1 MVVPP
6 TPMGTG
12 LVSSDEFDDWLV
24 QGAPPTP
31 NPKPAATASASSSS
45 WFSGASFLSSAA
57 DAASAALSSK
67 GITVPAAI
75 SLSVPTASSFG
86 AGFASGS
93 TLLNGVTTKLK
104 ATIEDNVSQFQREA
118 DRYCTDEVQRKEI
131 AELSQLVA
139 KVGQTVT
146 LAPTPADG
154 EPNRA
159 SDATTANSS
168 SSAAASTVA
177 ATADWLDAPA
187 HLRAAL
193 ERAVLALSEQP
204 DGLRE
209 PPELVEESA
218 DELNVLMGCAKAAL
232 VFDERLNT
240 RRFELVPRKMSDQTF
255 WKHYFMR
262 VLRERRVLKLTPLAL
277 PVAASAAAS
286 AAATSDGAASSQCC
300 AGSRGSASQVVLAS
314 ASTAYTSPAVAEAD
328 ALLDLT
334 EPLQPALGAAVPTP
348 SLRASGSLQSPL
360 DLDDLEAEADRL
372 LELSAAARTAPP
384 APAAAAAAVPA
395 VMAPAPASMPAPV
408 APEPASPFLASTPPP
423 SASASRVTDSPC
435 VTLESRPRPPTP
447 PTAAVGPPPPA
458 ASVAAAP

>member
-57 DAASAALSSK
+57 DAASSALSSK

-118 DRYCTDEVQRKEI
+118 DRYCTDEAQRKEI

-154 EPNRA
+154 KA
-159 SDATTANSS
+159 CGFA
-168 SSAAASTVA
+168 VA
-177 ATADWLDAPA
+177 ATS
-187 HLRAAL
+187 RA
-193 ERAVLALSEQP
+193 
-204 DGLRE
+204 
-209 PPELVEESA
+209 
-218 DELNVLMGCAKAAL
+218 
-232 VFDERLNT
+232 T
-240 RRFELVPRKMSDQTF
+240 
-255 WKHYFMR
+255 
-262 VLRERRVLKLTPLAL
+262 LT
-277 PVAASAAAS
+277 
-286 AAATSDGAASSQCC
+286 T
-300 AGSRGSASQVVLAS
+300 
-314 ASTAYTSPAVAEAD
+314 
-328 ALLDLT
+328 
-334 EPLQPALGAAVPTP
+334 
-348 SLRASGSLQSPL
+348 
-360 DLDDLEAEADRL
+360 
-372 LELSAAARTAPP
+372 
-384 APAAAAAAVPA
+384 
-395 VMAPAPASMPAPV
+395 
-408 APEPASPFLASTPPP
+408 
-423 SASASRVTDSPC
+423 
-435 VTLESRPRPPTP
+435 
-447 PTAAVGPPPPA
+447 
-458 ASVAAAP
+458 